1 MSGCQPARQP
11 KVQHP
16 DAADLYHGRWSIE
29 ELHKTSKALITEFHA
44 KSVQGIRQELYAMF
58 TLVAL
63 TRIFTNR
70 YDSDI
75 KGDAIDDQPDMRTNI
90 RNGTLLPA
98 PVQKTGNHVA

>member
-1 MSGCQPARQP
+1 
-11 KVQHP
+11 
-16 DAADLYHGRWSIE
+16 
-29 ELHKTSKALITEFHA
+29 
-44 KSVQGIRQELYAMF
+44 MF
-58 TLVAL
+58 TLVAF
-63 TRIFTNR
+63 THIFTNR